1 MGAYSR
7 KPTQAEK
14 CQIRR
19 SKSQPI
25 EKIVKSSRY
34 EHSWERNLGFKKVQI
49 YETARP
55 NNKRSIIAL
64 ETE

>member
-7 KPTQAEK
+7 KPTQVEK

-25 EKIVKSSRY
+25 EKIVKPFRY
-34 EHSWERNLGFKKVQI
+34 EYSRERNIGFKKVQI

-55 NNKRSIIAL
+55 NNKRSIIAS
-64 ETE
+64 EAE